1 MSRRISM
8 IALLGTATLAWGC
21 GSSHDATGTGGASGT
36 GGTTATGGSGETG
49 GAAGT
54 ADAGPPIVHPVCVS
68 GGNGPCLPS
77 GFPFVRGA
85 FAHSTKACNGI
96 CPAVSPPG
104 AWTIV
109 FSQPQPGKLCLS
121 GTNPDSTDTTGL
133 LLGFSELSSDFSMVV
148 RRFNADVLGITQVRF
163 TLDSPP
169 PAGITVSADTLHSDV
184 CNGTDCITWGFALPN
199 HITAAGITTAPL
211 VAFVSNPP
219 QTFDTRALDAI
230 SFDVGPGDFD
240 FCVHDFHFLNAAGV
254 EVLPSATGAD
264 AGAGNGAVDGSQ
276 G

>member
-36 GGTTATGGSGETG
+36 GGTTGLGGSSGTG
-49 GAAGT
+49 GAA
-54 ADAGPPIVHPVCVS
+54 DAGLSPIVHPDCVS
-68 GGNGPCLPS
+68 GGNGACLPN
-77 GFPFVRGA
+77 GFPFVKGA
-85 FAHSTKACNGI
+85 FAHSDACNGI

-104 AWTIV
+104 AWTVV

-121 GTNPDSTDTTGL
+121 GTNPDPKGTGL
-133 LLGFSELSSDFSMVV
+133 LLGFSELSSDLSMVLK
-148 RRFNADVLGITQVRF
+148 RFNPDARGITQVRF

-199 HITAAGITTAPL
+199 HITVAGTTTAAL
-211 VAFVSNPP
+211 VDFVSNPP

-254 EVLPSATGAD
+254 EILPPKTDAD
-264 AGAGNGAVDGSQ
+264 AGAGNGAVDGGQ